1 MYTYNMYLCMVIHA
15 ARVWIKRER
24 LPMLLVV
31 SWTTKINISLSPF
44 APENLVSRYEFG
56 SPVPSNA
63 YKTVVG
69 STLNTVLYV
78 SSAHSVE

>member
-15 ARVWIKRER
+15 ARVWINRER
-24 LPMLLVV
+24 LPILLVV
-31 SWTTKINISLSPF
+31 SWTTKMDISLSPF
-44 APENLVSRYEFG
+44 APENLVSRDEFG

-63 YKTVVG
+63 YKTVAC